1 VARRLPSQPPALPG
15 FSFVRILGSGGFADV
30 FLYEQDSPRR
40 QVAVKVMLSEY
51 VNVEVRRMFQAEADL
66 MAQLSAHPAILTVY
80 QSGVAAD
87 GRPFLVMELCSATI
101 GETYRDVPL
110 SVSEALRIGIKI
122 ASAVET
128 AHIAGVLHRDIKP
141 ANILMTAYGNP
152 VLSDFGIAG
161 TLGESVLDDTVGM
174 SIPWSA
180 PEVLHSETNGT
191 LASEVFSLG
200 ATIYSLLAGRAPFE
214 HPHQDNSSA
223 SLISRASRGKPIPLG
238 RTDVPERL
246 ERVLVRS
253 MSRQP
258 AQRQQSAM
266 ELIRELQ
273 AVEAE
278 LGFAQTQ
285 PDVAVSA
292 WAQSSVS
299 DSSDRTRVQ
308 AIRTVDPGKRRRRS
322 AEDSFSSPG
331 ATRAAVHASGSVPA
345 SGSARD
351 RSSGARPP
359 LERGRAFV
367 AAIVVCSV
375 LVVLLA
381 VTTVF
386 VLVRIASSDGIPAVA
401 NVSADLR
408 SSSVVFSWS
417 DPGIAATDSY
427 QIRTA
432 DGAASVQKSNEF
444 TIDAD
449 PGDRVCVTVRVTRD
463 GTLGPASSE
472 KCVDVPAGTG

>member
-1 VARRLPSQPPALPG
+1 LPSQPPALPG

-66 MAQLSAHPAILTVY
+66 MAQLSAHPAILTVF

-128 AHIAGVLHRDIKP
+128 AHEAGVLHRDIKP

-161 TLGESVLDDTVGM
+161 TLGESVHDDTVGM

-214 HPHQDNSSA
+214 HPHADNSSA
-223 SLISRASRGKPIPLG
+223 SLISRASRGKPLPIG
-238 RTDVPERL
+238 RADVPDRL

-292 WAQSSVS
+292 WAQAPIS
-299 DSSDRTRVQ
+299 DAADKTRVQ

-331 ATRAAVHASGSVPA
+331 ATRAAVKDSGS
-345 SGSARD
+345 RID
-351 RSSGARPP
+351 RSSGSRPP
-359 LERGRAFV
+359 IERGRAFV

-381 VTTVF
+381 ATTVF
-386 VLVRIASSDGIPAVA
+386 VLVRVSSSDGIPAVA
-401 NVSADLR
+401 NVSAEMSD
-408 SSSVVFSWS
+408 SAVVFSWS

-432 DGAASVQKSNEF
+432 DGAASVQKSTEF
-444 TIDAD
+444 TIDAN
-449 PGDRVCVTVRVTRD
+449 PGERVCVTVRVSRD

>member
-1 VARRLPSQPPALPG
+1 MARRLPSLPPALPG

-87 GRPFLVMELCSATI
+87 GRPYLVMELCSATI
-101 GETYRDVPL
+101 GETYRESPL

-128 AHIAGVLHRDIKP
+128 AHQTSVLHRDIKP

-161 TLGESVLDDTVGM
+161 TLGESVIDDTVGM

-191 LASEVFSLG
+191 IASEVFSLG
-200 ATIYSLLAGRAPFE
+200 ATTYSLLAGRAPFE
-214 HPHQDNSSA
+214 VPRQDNSSA
-223 SLISRASRGKPIPLG
+223 SLISRANRGKPEAIGRADIPE
-238 RTDVPERL
+238 TL
-246 ERVLVRS
+246 ERVLARS
-253 MSRQP
+253 MSRRP
-258 AQRQQSAM
+258 EQRQQSAM
-266 ELIRELQ
+266 EFIRELQ

-278 LGFAQTQ
+278 LGYAQTQ
-285 PDVAVSA
+285 PDVAIHA
-292 WAQSSVS
+292 WAQAAVG
-299 DSSDRTRVQ
+299 DEDDRTRVE
-308 AIRTVDPGKRRRRS
+308 AIRTVDPGRRRRRT
-322 AEDSFSSPG
+322 AEDSSQRPG
-331 ATRAAVHASGSVPA
+331 ATRAAIKGTGSNSASDRN
-345 SGSARD
+345 SAPRT
-351 RSSGARPP
+351 PV
-359 LERGRAFV
+359 EHGRAFV
-367 AAIVVCSV
+367 AAIVTCSI

-386 VLVRIASSDGIPAVA
+386 VVVRTQASDSIPTVT
-401 NVSADLR
+401 NVSADVR
-408 SSSVVFSWS
+408 DSGVVFSWV
-417 DPGIAATDSY
+417 DPGLAATDSY
-427 QIRTA
+427 QIRTD
-432 DGAASVQKSNEF
+432 DGTASVQKSTEF
-444 TIDAD
+444 TIDAE
-449 PGDRVCVTVRVTRD
+449 PGERACITVRVTRD
-463 GTLGPASSE
+463 GALGPPSSE
-472 KCVDVPAGTG
+472 KCVDVPTESG

>member
-1 VARRLPSQPPALPG
+1 MARRLPSQPPALPG

-87 GRPFLVMELCSATI
+87 GRPFLVMELCSAVI

-110 SVSEALRIGIKI
+110 SVSEALRVGIKI

-128 AHIAGVLHRDIKP
+128 AHEAGVLHRDIKP

-214 HPHQDNSSA
+214 HPHSDNSSA
-223 SLISRASRGKPIPLG
+223 SLISRASRGKPQPIG
-238 RTDVPERL
+238 RADVPERL
-246 ERVLVRS
+246 ERVLARS

-278 LGFAQTQ
+278 LGFTQTQ

-292 WAQSSVS
+292 WAQAAVV
-299 DSSDRTRVQ
+299 DSGDKTRVQ
-308 AIRTVDPGKRRRRS
+308 AIRTVDPGKRRRRT
-322 AEDSFSSPG
+322 AEDSSSRPG
-331 ATRAAVHASGSVPA
+331 ATRAAVKDSGS
-345 SGSARD
+345 RDD
-351 RSSGARPP
+351 RSSGARPRI
-359 LERGRAFV
+359 ERGRAFV
-367 AAIVVCSV
+367 TAIVVCSV
-375 LVVLLA
+375 LVLLLA
-381 VTTVF
+381 ATTVF
-386 VLVRIASSDGIPAVA
+386 VLVRISGSDGIPAVA
-401 NVSADLR
+401 NVSAELGD
-408 SSSVVFSWS
+408 SGVVFSWA
-417 DPGIAATDSY
+417 DPGIGATDSY

-432 DGAASVQKSNEF
+432 DGVASVQKSTEF
-444 TIDAD
+444 TIDAN
-449 PGDRVCVTVRVTRD
+449 PGDRVCVTVRVSRD
-463 GTLGPASSE
+463 GSLGPASSE
-472 KCVDVPAGTG
+472 KCVDIPAGTG

>member
-1 VARRLPSQPPALPG
+1 MARRLPSQPPALPG

-101 GETYRDVPL
+101 GETYRDAPL
-110 SVSEALRIGIKI
+110 SVSEALRVGIKI

-128 AHIAGVLHRDIKP
+128 AHRSDVLHRDIKP

-161 TLGESVLDDTVGM
+161 TLGESVSDDTVGM

-180 PEVLHSETNGT
+180 PEVLHSQTNGT

-214 HPHQDNSSA
+214 VSRADNSSA
-223 SLISRASRGKPIPLG
+223 NLISRASRGKLPPIS
-238 RTDVPERL
+238 RADVPERL
-246 ERVLVRS
+246 ERVLARS

-278 LGFAQTQ
+278 LGYAQTQ

-292 WAQSSVS
+292 WVQTPVS
-299 DSSDRTRVQ
+299 DAGDKTRVQ
-308 AIRTVDPGKRRRRS
+308 GIRTVDPGKRRRRT
-322 AEDSFSSPG
+322 AEDSAQRPG
-331 ATRAAVHASGSVPA
+331 ATRLAVQD
-345 SGSARD
+345 SGSAVRE
-351 RSSGARPP
+351 RSSGVRAP
-359 LERGRAFV
+359 LEQGRAFV

-381 VTTVF
+381 VSTVF
-386 VLVRIASSDGIPAVA
+386 VLVRMASSDGIPAVA

-408 SSSVVFSWS
+408 DSSVVFSWS

-432 DGAASVQKSNEF
+432 DGAASVQKSTEF

-449 PGDRVCVTVRVTRD
+449 PGERVCVTVRVTRD

-472 KCVDVPAGTG
+472 KCVDIPAGTG

>member
-1 VARRLPSQPPALPG
+1 
-15 FSFVRILGSGGFADV
+15 VRILGSGGFADV

-87 GRPFLVMELCSATI
+87 GRPFLVMELCSAVI
-101 GETYRDVPL
+101 GETYRDSPL
-110 SVSEALRIGIKI
+110 SVSEALRVGIKI

-128 AHIAGVLHRDIKP
+128 AHEAGVLHRDIKP

-191 LASEVFSLG
+191 LTSEVFSLG

-214 HPHQDNSSA
+214 HPHADNSSA
-223 SLISRASRGKPIPLG
+223 SLISRASRGKPQPIG
-238 RTDVPERL
+238 RADVPERL
-246 ERVLVRS
+246 ERVLARS

-258 AQRQQSAM
+258 ALRQQSAM

-292 WAQSSVS
+292 WAQAAVTNSG
-299 DSSDRTRVQ
+299 DKTRVQ
-308 AIRTVDPGKRRRRS
+308 AIRTVDPGKRRRRT
-322 AEDSFSSPG
+322 AEDSSSRPG
-331 ATRAAVHASGSVPA
+331 ATRAAGQNSGSR
-345 SGSARD
+345 GD
-351 RSSGARPP
+351 RSSGVRPR

-367 AAIVVCSV
+367 TAIVVCSV

-386 VLVRIASSDGIPAVA
+386 VLVRISSSDGIPAVA
-401 NVSADLR
+401 NVSAELEN
-408 SSSVVFSWS
+408 SGVVFSWA
-417 DPGIAATDSY
+417 DPGIAATDSF
-427 QIRTA
+427 QIRTG
-432 DGAASVQKSNEF
+432 DGVASVQKSTEF
-444 TIDAD
+444 TIDAN
-449 PGDRVCVTVRVTRD
+449 PGDRVCVTVRVSRD

-472 KCVDVPAGTG
+472 KCVDIPAGTG

>member
-1 VARRLPSQPPALPG
+1 MARRLPSQPPALPG

-110 SVSEALRIGIKI
+110 SVSEALRVGIKI

-128 AHIAGVLHRDIKP
+128 AHEAGVLHRDIKP

-161 TLGESVLDDTVGM
+161 TLGESVHDDTVGM

-214 HPHQDNSSA
+214 STHADNSSA
-223 SLISRASRGKPIPLG
+223 ALISRASRGKPTPIG
-238 RTDVPERL
+238 RADVPERL
-246 ERVLVRS
+246 ERVLIRS

-292 WAQSSVS
+292 WVQAPVT
-299 DSSDRTRVQ
+299 DSGDRTRVQ
-308 AIRTVDPGKRRRRS
+308 AIRTVDPGKRRRRT
-322 AEDSFSSPG
+322 AVDSFSDPG
-331 ATRAAVHASGSVPA
+331 ATRTAAQDSGSR
-345 SGSARD
+345 GD
-351 RSSGARPP
+351 RSSGLRQPI
-359 LERGRAFV
+359 ERGRAFV

-386 VLVRIASSDGIPAVA
+386 VLVRISSSDGIPAVA
-401 NVSADLR
+401 NVSAELR
-408 SSSVVFSWS
+408 NSEVVFSWA

-427 QIRTA
+427 AIRTA
-432 DGAASVQKSNEF
+432 DGAASVQKSTEF